1 MSDKLSYAEDYSLKI
16 QGLSSNSTIT
26 EEPKETQQKPLD
38 LVKKG
43 IVFSRK
49 FRYTIFFIILI
60 TNLIINMDHGTIPA
74 STAEIKRDL
83 DIGDGSL
90 GVFGSLV
97 YLGNILGKNIYLNR
111 GFNFHGSDEKHKQK
125 IYYYN

>member
-1 MSDKLSYAEDYSLKI
+1 MSDKLSYADDYSLKI
-16 QGLSSNSTIT
+16 QSSSISSSNSETT
-26 EEPKETQQKPLD
+26 KENQQKPVD

-43 IVFSRK
+43 IIFPRK

-74 STAEIKRDL
+74 STAEIKKDL
-83 DIGDGSL
+83 EIGDGAL

-97 YLGNILGKNIYLNR
+97 YLGNILGKNLCLIR
-111 GFNFHGSDEKHKQK
+111 GFDFHGNDEKHQ
-125 IYYYN
+125 